1 METLNE
7 PKDFRRN
14 EKQDLEVVQRLFAEW
29 RVNKQKGERIPP
41 RLWKAAASLAGRYSV
56 HRIARALRLNFVELR
71 DHIRGKHA
79 GRFSLQAKG
88 GKRTAAVSPF
98 VELPVATAG
107 QLGRVDCRLTLHEG
121 RRGRLTVR
129 LEGVGIGPLVELL
142 REVWG
147 REA

>member
-14 EKQDLEVVQRLFAEW
+14 NKKDLEVVQQLFSEW

-56 HRIARALRLNFVELR
+56 HRIARALRLNFVGLR
-71 DHIRGKHA
+71 DHVGGKHT
-79 GRFSLQAKG
+79 GRFSLQVKG
-88 GKRTAAVSPF
+88 GKRTLAASPF

-107 QLGRVDCRLTLHEG
+107 QPGRVDCRLQLHEG

-129 LEGVGIGPLVELL
+129 LQGVGIGPLVELL
-142 REVWG
+142 RQVWG